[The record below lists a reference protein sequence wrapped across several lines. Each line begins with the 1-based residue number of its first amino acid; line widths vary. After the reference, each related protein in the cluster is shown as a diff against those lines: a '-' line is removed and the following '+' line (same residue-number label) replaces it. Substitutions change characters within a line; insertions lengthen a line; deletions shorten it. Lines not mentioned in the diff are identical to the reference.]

1 MLREFLVLVR
11 ELQRKF
17 KVKRLFGSVFT
28 FLALVSCCVSMACAD
43 EILITNGD
51 RLSGEIVRH
60 DAYSVRLKTGY
71 AGTLDIKWSNISEIS
86 LNEPSVVLLKDRT
99 TLEVESFKLV
109 GEELVIQPVGSSN
122 TISVPATSV
131 KVIEPEP
138 WELGQGHKFTG
149 KVNLAIE
156 KESGNS
162 ESNELDLDFDMTTR
176 WGKNSMRVF
185 GDLEYDTTRG
195 FKSTDKWSVMASL
208 DHAFSGKWYYAGA
221 MAFKQDQFADLDLRT
236 LVGPGIGYRFF
247 DSKPLNLT
255 FELGPYYLKDNFI
268 AQPDRKYW
276 GAAWF
281 LDYDQ
286 FVWKKRLQLY
296 HRQTG
301 FQGIDYTGKFLWRS
315 WTGVRV
321 PLIAGL
327 FGSVEYEIDYDSE
340 PAVEAETTDQTF
352 KLKLGYKW

>member
-1 MLREFLVLVR
+1 
-11 ELQRKF
+11 
-17 KVKRLFGSVFT
+17 
-28 FLALVSCCVSMACAD
+28 MAGAD

-60 DAYSVRLKTGY
+60 DAYSVRLETDY
-71 AGTLDIKWSNISEIS
+71 AGTLDIKWSKIDEIT

-99 TLEVESFKLV
+99 TFEVESFKLV
-109 GEELVIQPVGSSN
+109 DEELVLQPVGSSD
-122 TISVPATSV
+122 TISVQATSV
-131 KVIEPEP
+131 QVIEPDP

-156 KESGNS
+156 NESGNS
-162 ESNELDLDFDMTTR
+162 ESHELDLDFDMRNR
-176 WGKNSMRVF
+176 WGKNSLRVF
-185 GDLEYDTTRG
+185 GELEYDTTRG
-195 FKSTDKWSVMASL
+195 FKSTDSWSVMASL
-208 DHAFSGKWYYAGA
+208 DHVFSGKWYYAGA
-221 MAFKQDQFADLDLRT
+221 LAFKQDQFADLDLRT

-327 FGSVEYEIDYDSE
+327 FGSLEYEIDYDSE
-340 PAVEAETTDQTF
+340 PAVEAETTDETF

>member
-1 MLREFLVLVR
+1 
-11 ELQRKF
+11 
-17 KVKRLFGSVFT
+17 
-28 FLALVSCCVSMACAD
+28 MACAD

-60 DAYSVRLKTGY
+60 DAYSVRLKTDY
-71 AGTLDIKWSNISEIS
+71 AGTLDIKWSNIAEIT

-109 GEELVIQPVGSSN
+109 GEELVLQPVGSSN

-131 KVIEPEP
+131 QVIEPEP

-156 KESGNS
+156 NESGNS
-162 ESNELDLDFDMTTR
+162 ESNELDLDFDMQNR
-176 WGKNSMRVF
+176 WGKNSLKVF

-195 FKSTDKWSVMASL
+195 FKSSDNWSVMAAL
-208 DHAFSGKWYYAGA
+208 DHTFSGKWYYASA
-221 MAFKQDQFADLDLRT
+221 LAFKQDQFADLDLRT

-247 DSKPLNLT
+247 DSKPLNLN
-255 FELGPYYLKDNFI
+255 FELGPYYLKDDFI
-268 AQPDRKYW
+268 AQPDRKFW
-276 GAAWF
+276 GAAWY
-281 LDYDQ
+281 LNYDQ
-286 FVWKKRLQLY
+286 MFWKNRLQLY

-301 FQGIDYTGKFLWRS
+301 FQGIDDTGKFLWRS

-327 FGSVEYEIDYDSE
+327 FGSIEYEFDYDSE